1 MLTELNLNI
10 FFQSLRP
17 LSERK
22 MLHRE
27 NWKNWCRTAHT
38 TDEEHDYSIFW
49 HDNELPATL
58 AELSDMR
65 P

>member
-1 MLTELNLNI
+1 
-10 FFQSLRP
+10 
-17 LSERK
+17 

-27 NWKNWCRTAHT
+27 KWKNWCRTAHT
-38 TDEEHDYSIFW
+38 TDEEHDYNIFW
-49 HDNELPATL
+49 HDNELPGTL